1 MDFKR
6 GLLLSGAIIGVCGFG
21 GGALAADAQAQGAAA
36 ASSSPDSNTVGDV
49 VVVAE
54 RKSENLQQTPLAVSA
69 LSPQDLKAQRIDT
82 GANLASTV
90 PNMSFQPGLY
100 GKPDFSIRG
109 IGYQLVTTAG
119 DAGVAVHEN
128 DAPVSSGRVAQADF
142 FDVNQVE
149 VLRGPQGTLYGR
161 NATGGVINII
171 TAKPVDRFTGAITA
185 EAGNYGTYKGNG
197 FINIPMGD
205 MFAVRVAG
213 DFSKHDGY
221 QYNEFNGTRTDAQN
235 IWATRATVSFT
246 PNDRFH
252 AYFMWEHFAE
262 DDSGGGNAGVSTNS
276 CITDPG
282 PSSIGGV
289 AVTSAT
295 VRNLL
300 SFGCSLTPNIY
311 APGSRGGILNGVGTF
326 GNRLALLTGN
336 AAGSLFANNVQ
347 PTGPYDV
354 NIDVNPTNLTRNDLA
369 QFSAEWNVTD
379 NLKLSSLTTYDRDT
393 SLYGAGG
400 LRSASPLLGLT
411 GGTISDPQI
420 AGGVALANYTSG
432 TFDRLFSEEYSEE
445 VRLASSFSGPVNFS
459 VGAFYLHTHKNDNVF
474 VFDNYNAYYW
484 GTHLGLPVDSNP
496 RETADGGHEYFQ
508 SVNPYT
514 LDSKAIFGEVYWNI
528 TPELKLTGGF
538 RYTSDHKVFDANTS
552 ASNLLSPAGGP
563 PSDPLFGYTFSTPQ
577 SLTFNEPTGR
587 VNIDWTPKLS
597 FTDATLIYA
606 SYSHGYKGGGFN
618 PPNLIS
624 VAPYAPEFVDALEL
638 GTKNTLFNHTLTLN
652 LTGFYYDYKNYQFSQ
667 AAVFGTITNNV
678 NARIWGLEFESQW
691 RPVGALAL
699 NAQVGYL
706 NTTIKSG
713 ATSSSINQYDPTGGN
728 TATLI
733 AVKNLTSQCVFNA
746 VNFGKLI
753 NDIQTGAN
761 GRTIADI
768 ANMSCTGDLVNT
780 YGLDVGVPVDSN
792 NVPQTGGVAESF
804 AGKRLPNT
812 PDWTA
817 AIGAQYAFHVND
829 SWRLTPRV
837 DLRYT
842 GGQYADLF
850 NTPGLYVK
858 PYASV
863 NVTVTLADLDNGFS
877 AQAFAKNLGTKGTII
892 GAVPG
897 GGAITGSE
905 NTVIIAEPPTYGI
918 SLSKHF

>member
-1 MDFKR
+1 MDLKR

-21 GGALAADAQAQGAAA
+21 GGAWAADAQAGAAA
-36 ASSSPDSNTVGDV
+36 AASNDSNTVGDV

-171 TAKPVDRFTGAITA
+171 TAKPVDKFTAAITA
-185 EAGNYGTYKGNG
+185 EAGNYATYKGNG
-197 FINIPMGD
+197 FINIPLGD

-235 IWATRATVSFT
+235 IWSTRATVSFT
-246 PNDRFH
+246 PNDKFH
-252 AYFMWEHFAE
+252 AYFMYEHFAE
-262 DDSGGGNAGVSTNS
+262 DDSGGGNGGVATNS
-276 CITDPG
+276 CTTDAG

-289 AVTSAT
+289 AVTNAA
-295 VRNLL
+295 VRNYL
-300 SFGCSLTPNIY
+300 SFGCQLTPNIY
-311 APGSRGGILNGVGTF
+311 GAGTRGGILNGVGTF
-326 GNRLALLTGN
+326 GNRLAVENGL
-336 AAGSLFANNVQ
+336 AAGSLFANNVR
-347 PTGPYDV
+347 PTGAYDV

-400 LRSASPLLGLT
+400 LRAATPFNFG
-411 GGTISDPQI
+411 ISIADPQI
-420 AGGVALANYTSG
+420 AGGQALSNYTSG
-432 TFDRLFSEEYSEE
+432 TFDRLYSEEYSEE

-459 VGAFYLHTHKNDNVF
+459 VGAFYLHTHKNDDVF
-474 VFDNYNAYYW
+474 VFDNFNSFLADPLEL
-484 GTHLGLPVDSNP
+484 TPDPRP
-496 RETADGGHEYFQ
+496 RETATGGHEYFE
-508 SVNPYT
+508 SLNPYT
-514 LDSKAIFGEVYWNI
+514 LNSKAIFGEVYWNV
-528 TPELKLTGGF
+528 TSDLKLTGGF
-538 RYTSDHKVFDANTS
+538 RYTSDHKEFFANNS
-552 ASNLLSPAGGP
+552 ANNLLCGPKTLPTPCPASGIA
-563 PSDPLFGYTFSTPQ
+563 FGAPQ
-577 SLTFNEPTGR
+577 NLTFNEPTGR
-587 VNIDWTPKLS
+587 VNLDWTPKLS
-597 FTDATLIYA
+597 FTDATLVYA

-618 PPNLIS
+618 PPNLIDIP
-624 VAPYAPEFVDALEL
+624 PYKPEFVDAIEL
-638 GTKNTLFNHTLTLN
+638 GTKNTLLNHTLTLN

-667 AAVFGTITNNV
+667 ADVFGTITNNV

-706 NTTIKSG
+706 NTRIKAAG
-713 ATSSSINQYDPTGGN
+713 ANSESINQYDPTGGH
-728 TATLI
+728 TDTLI
-733 AVKNLTSQCVFNA
+733 AVKNLTGECVFNKA
-746 VNFGKLI
+746 AFGNLI

-768 ANMSCTGDLVNT
+768 TNIACTGALVAD
-780 YGLDVGVPVDSN
+780 YGLAAGVPLGADGLT
-792 NVPQTGGVAESF
+792 PQTGGVAESF

-817 AIGAQYAFHVND
+817 AIGAQYALHIND

-842 GGQYADLF
+842 GGQYSDLF

-863 NVTVTLADLDNGFS
+863 NVTVTLANLDNGFS
-877 AQAFAKNLGTKGTII
+877 AQAFAKNIGTQGTII

-905 NTVIIAEPPTYGI
+905 NTIIIADPTTYGI
-918 SLSKHF
+918 SLSKRF

>member
-21 GGALAADAQAQGAAA
+21 GGAWAADAQAAPTSTAAA
-36 ASSSPDSNTVGDV
+36 DNNTVGDI

-54 RKSENLQQTPLAVSA
+54 RKSENLQQTPIAVSA
-69 LSPQDLKAQRIDT
+69 LSAQDLKAQRIDT

-100 GKPDFSIRG
+100 GKPDFAIRG

-128 DAPVSSGRVAQADF
+128 DAPVSSGRLAQADF
-142 FDVNQVE
+142 FDINQVE

-171 TAKPVDRFTGAITA
+171 TSKPVDKFAGAITA

-197 FINIPMGD
+197 FINIPLGD

-221 QYNEFNGTRTDAQN
+221 QFNEFNGTRTNAQN

-246 PNDRFH
+246 PNSKFH
-252 AYFMWEHFAE
+252 AYLMWEHFAE

-289 AVTSAT
+289 AVTNAA
-295 VRNLL
+295 VRNYL

-311 APGSRGGILNGVGTF
+311 AAGSRGGILNGVGTF
-326 GNRLALLTGN
+326 GNRLAVENHL
-336 AAGSLFANNVQ
+336 AAGNLFANNVQ
-347 PTGPYDV
+347 PTGAYDV

-369 QFSAEWNVTD
+369 QFSAEWDITD
-379 NLKLSSLTTYDRDT
+379 SLKLSSLTTYDRDR

-400 LRSASPLLGLT
+400 LRAATPFPF
-411 GGTISDPQI
+411 TITDPQI
-420 AGGVALANYTSG
+420 AGGQTLANYTSG

-459 VGAFYLHTHKNDNVF
+459 VGAFYLHTHKNDAVF
-474 VFDNYNAYYW
+474 VFDNFNAFL
-484 GTHLGLPVDSNP
+484 GGFLGLPADPNP
-496 RETADGGHEYFQ
+496 RETANGGHAYFE
-508 SVNPYT
+508 SLNPYT
-514 LDSKAIFGEVYWNI
+514 LTSKAIFGEVYWNI
-528 TPELKLTGGF
+528 TPDLKLTGGF

-552 ASNLLSPAGGP
+552 ASNLLSPVGGP
-563 PSDPLFGYTFSTPQ
+563 PGSPAFGIQFLTPQ

-587 VNIDWTPKLS
+587 VNLDWTPKLS
-597 FTDATLIYA
+597 FTDATLVYA

-638 GTKNTLFNHTLTLN
+638 GTKNTLLNHTLTLN

-691 RPVGALAL
+691 RPIGDLAL

-706 NTTIKSG
+706 NTRIKSG
-713 ATSSSINQYDPTGGN
+713 PTAQSINQYDPTGGHMD
-728 TATLI
+728 TLY
-733 AVKNLTSQCVFNA
+733 AVKTLTSQCI
-746 VNFGKLI
+746 VNKANFATLV
-753 NDIQTGAN
+753 NDIQNGVEPVSVLAN
-761 GRTIADI
+761 LNCADTSAGSIATLYNLR
-768 ANMSCTGDLVNT
+768 A
-780 YGLDVGVPVDSN
+780 GVPVDPGTGL
-792 NVPQTGGVAESF
+792 VETGGVPETF

-817 AIGAQYAFHVND
+817 AVGAQYAFHIND

-837 DLRYT
+837 DVRYT

-877 AQAFAKNLGTKGTII
+877 AQAFAKNLGTQGTIV

-905 NTVIIAEPPTYGI
+905 NTIIIADPTTYGI
-918 SLSKHF
+918 SLSKRF

>member
-21 GGALAADAQAQGAAA
+21 GGAWAADAQASASATAA
-36 ASSSPDSNTVGDV
+36 ASTDSNTVGDV

-171 TAKPVDRFTGAITA
+171 TAKPVDKFAGAITA

-197 FINIPMGD
+197 FINIPLGD

-235 IWATRATVSFT
+235 IWSTRATVSFT
-246 PNDRFH
+246 PNDKFH
-252 AYFMWEHFAE
+252 AYFMYEHFAE
-262 DDSGGGNAGVSTNS
+262 DDSGGGNAGVATNS
-276 CITDPG
+276 CTTDPG
-282 PSSIGGV
+282 PSSIGTL
-289 AVTSAT
+289 AVTNAT
-295 VRNLL
+295 VRNYL
-300 SFGCSLTPNIY
+300 SFGCKLTPDIY
-311 APGSRGGILNGVGTF
+311 GAGTRGGILNGVGTF
-326 GNRLALLTGN
+326 GNRLAVENHL
-336 AAGSLFANNVQ
+336 AAGNLFANNVR
-347 PTGPYDV
+347 PTGDYDV
-354 NIDVNPTNLTRNDLA
+354 NIDQNPTNLTRNDLA

-400 LRSASPLLGLT
+400 LRAATPLGFNIT
-411 GGTISDPQI
+411 DAQI
-420 AGGVALANYTSG
+420 AGGQPLGYYTSG
-432 TFDRLFSEEYSEE
+432 TFDRLYSEEYSEE

-459 VGAFYLHTHKNDNVF
+459 VGAFYLHTHKNDDVF
-474 VFDNYNAYYW
+474 VYDNMNSLF
-484 GTHLGLPVDSNP
+484 GSLIGLPADNRP
-496 RETADGGHEYFQ
+496 RETATGGHAYFE
-508 SVNPYT
+508 SLNPYT
-514 LDSKAIFGEVYWNI
+514 LNSKAIFGEVYWNI
-528 TPELKLTGGF
+528 TQDLKLTGGF
-538 RYTSDHKVFDANTS
+538 RYTSDHKEFFANTS
-552 ASNLLSPAGGP
+552 ASNLLSPVGGTNNG
-563 PSDPLFGYTFSTPQ
+563 PSGITFLAPQ
-577 SLTFNEPTGR
+577 NLTFNEPTGR
-587 VNIDWTPKLS
+587 VNLDWTPKLS

-624 VAPYAPEFVDALEL
+624 VPPYAPEFVDALEL
-638 GTKNTLFNHTLTLN
+638 GAKNTLLNHTLTLN

-691 RPVGALAL
+691 RPVGALAF

-706 NTTIKSG
+706 NTRIKGG
-713 ATSSSINQYDPTGGN
+713 AESTSINQYDPTGGH
-728 TATLI
+728 TDTLI
-733 AVKNLTSQCVFNA
+733 AVKNLTSQCVFNKA
-746 VNFGKLI
+746 NFANLI

-761 GRTIADI
+761 GRTTADI
-768 ANMSCTGDLVNT
+768 ANIACTGGLVNT
-780 YGLDVGVPVDSN
+780 YNLAYLVPLGTDGVT
-792 NVPQTGGVAESF
+792 PQTGGVAESF

-817 AIGAQYAFHVND
+817 AIGAQYALHIND

-837 DLRYT
+837 DVRYT

-858 PYASV
+858 PYAAV

-877 AQAFAKNLGTKGTII
+877 AQAFVKNIGTQGTII

-905 NTVIIAEPPTYGI
+905 NTIIIADPTTYGI
-918 SLSKHF
+918 SLSKRF